1 MNQSAQGSASSK
13 EEIVKEVLNGVK
25 DASGE
30 LTKEELFYGPAPLTK
45 ETNDFFAGDT
55 LRSRVFLD
63 KYALKDKSG
72 RVIEKTPLEM
82 WSRVARELAS
92 VEKTEAAR
100 SEWQEKFYWLL
111 SDFRFIPGG
120 RILFGAGNPRNVT
133 LLNCY
138 VIPVRSDNLE
148 SIFEWMKEAA
158 RTYSYGGGV
167 GTDISGLRPKGAR
180 VNNAAL
186 TSTGSV
192 SFMDLF
198 SLTTGT
204 IGQAGRRGAL
214 MITIR
219 DSHPDILEF
228 CRVKRNLKTVRFANI
243 SVRVS
248 DALMKAVDQDEDF
261 DLYFENE
268 KVKVHRK
275 VKARVVWNELIT
287 GARDWAEPG
296 VIFWDNVKREST
308 SEYNGMEVISTN
320 PCVTGDTRLHTARG
334 LVQAKDLCAAGDPLT
349 VTIDTRTDG
358 NSQLHGTAK
367 VHSTPVFQT
376 SRNASV
382 FRVKTEAGYEIKAT
396 DWHDFYVAHPYKI
409 YYKAG
414 ERVNHTGHSIEKK
427 KLKDLQKG
435 DTVLIQSG
443 EGQFGPSGY
452 YDLGLMA
459 GLIAGDGTFG
469 DKNRAYVELWNEE
482 PAVVEQVQSA
492 MESVIKKEYSAL
504 DRAPEWS
511 ARPVSVSVME
521 RNETGKARMDSARL
535 GRILR
540 ERFGFARE
548 TKLRIPEFV
557 WTGTRECAIGYLQ
570 GLMSTDGSIGVR
582 ERGNTREI
590 AASLTS
596 CNPEHLKEIQ
606 VLLSNFGIFSRI
618 YEDAREDGSRFAY
631 TTRDGQAR
639 EYRSGAC
646 YSLRLHGENV
656 VEFMEKIGFLQER
669 KRKVYSAWLEDR
681 GGRSPRKMERF
692 LTRVSSIEYV
702 GEEPVYDAN
711 QPYNHSL
718 IFNGIVTG
726 NCAEI
731 PLEGYGDCCL
741 GNINLSKFVEDEFT
755 EKARVNWIALEKAAR
770 YGIRFLDNVLDYNA
784 DKHPLKAQTEA
795 SMISRRIGL
804 GFTGLGDM
812 LCQMRLKYDS
822 DDAISFVDNLFERIK
837 NFAYDESVNIGLE
850 KGIFPRFD
858 LEKHMRSPFIQRLY
872 PQVQE
877 RIRRHGLR
885 NVALLTVPPVGSG
898 ASLAGTTS
906 GVEPM
911 FDVSYTRRSESLSQE
926 YFKVYHPL
934 VSHYMSHFSIKEDAE
949 LPSYFVTAHQ
959 ISPEKRVLMQA
970 TIQKHIDHA
979 ISSTVNLPREATEQ
993 DVGKIYF
1000 NAWKM
1005 GCKGITVYREG
1016 SREGVLITDAETKA
1030 KTQGSNTAV
1039 QAGQAAPSLPLPRQR
1054 PKVTEGRTERVETPR
1069 GPIYVTIN
1077 EDEFGLCEIFVKSLD
1092 AEAEVTG
1099 RLASLLLRAGV
1110 DPREI
1115 MEQLWR
1121 VRSREVAFDKS
1132 ADGTTVMVTT
1142 VAQGVALVIG
1152 RYLYG
1157 ESFNPKNV
1165 YPRAATLPE
1174 PVARTPKQLKLKFA
1188 QSADASA
1195 EPQAAPET
1203 EDLAAAQYKKELR
1216 LTKEFAGI
1224 CPDCGETMIH
1234 ESGCATCKHCGFT
1247 KCG

>member
-13 EEIVKEVLNGVK
+13 EEIVKEVLNSSK

-30 LTKEELFYGPAPLTK
+30 LNKEELFSGPPPLTK
-45 ETNDFFAGDT
+45 ETSDFFSGDT

-63 KYALKDKSG
+63 KYALRDKTG

-82 WSRVARELAS
+82 WSRVAKAIAS
-92 VEKTEAAR
+92 VEKTDALKA
-100 SEWQEKFYWLL
+100 EWQEKFYWLL
-111 SDFRFIPGG
+111 SDFRYIPGG

-138 VIPVRSDNLE
+138 VIPVQDDRLE

-167 GTDISGLRPKGAR
+167 GTDISVLRPKGAR

-228 CRVKRNLKTVRFANI
+228 CRVKRNLKTVRYANI

-248 DALMKAVDQDEDF
+248 DALMNAVEKDDDF
-261 DLYFENE
+261 DLFFEND

-275 VKARVVWNELIT
+275 AKARSIWNELIT

-296 VIFWDNVKREST
+296 IIFWDNIKREST

-320 PCVTGDTRLHTARG
+320 P
-334 LVQAKDLCAAGDPLT
+334 
-349 VTIDTRTDG
+349 
-358 NSQLHGTAK
+358 
-367 VHSTPVFQT
+367 
-376 SRNASV
+376 
-382 FRVKTEAGYEIKAT
+382 
-396 DWHDFYVAHPYKI
+396 
-409 YYKAG
+409 
-414 ERVNHTGHSIEKK
+414 
-427 KLKDLQKG
+427 
-435 DTVLIQSG
+435 
-443 EGQFGPSGY
+443 
-452 YDLGLMA
+452 
-459 GLIAGDGTFG
+459 
-469 DKNRAYVELWNEE
+469 
-482 PAVVEQVQSA
+482 
-492 MESVIKKEYSAL
+492 
-504 DRAPEWS
+504 
-511 ARPVSVSVME
+511 
-521 RNETGKARMDSARL
+521 
-535 GRILR
+535 
-540 ERFGFARE
+540 
-548 TKLRIPEFV
+548 
-557 WTGTRECAIGYLQ
+557 
-570 GLMSTDGSIGVR
+570 
-582 ERGNTREI
+582 
-590 AASLTS
+590 
-596 CNPEHLKEIQ
+596 
-606 VLLSNFGIFSRI
+606 
-618 YEDAREDGSRFAY
+618 
-631 TTRDGQAR
+631 
-639 EYRSGAC
+639 
-646 YSLRLHGENV
+646 
-656 VEFMEKIGFLQER
+656 
-669 KRKVYSAWLEDR
+669 
-681 GGRSPRKMERF
+681 
-692 LTRVSSIEYV
+692 
-702 GEEPVYDAN
+702 
-711 QPYNHSL
+711 
-718 IFNGIVTG
+718 
-726 NCAEI
+726 CAEI

-741 GNINLSKFVEDEFT
+741 GNINLSRFVEEEFT
-755 EKARVNWIALEKAAR
+755 DKARVNWIAIEKAAR

-784 DKHPLKAQTEA
+784 DKHPLKSQTDA
-795 SMISRRIGL
+795 SMASRRIGL

-812 LCQMRLKYDS
+812 LCQMKMRYDS
-822 DDAISFVDNLFERIK
+822 DEAIAFVDNLFERIK
-837 NFAYDESVNIGLE
+837 NFAYDESVNVGIE

-877 RIRRHGLR
+877 RIRQHGIR

-906 GVEPM
+906 GVEPI
-911 FDVSYTRRSESLSQE
+911 FDLAYTRRSESLSQE

-934 VSHYMSHFSIKEDAE
+934 VGHYMKQFGAKDEE
-949 LPSYFVTAHQ
+949 LPTYFVTAHQ
-959 ISPEKRVLMQA
+959 ISAEKRVLMQA

-979 ISSTVNLPREATEQ
+979 ISSTVNLPREATPE
-993 DVGKIYF
+993 DVAKVYF

-1016 SREGVLITDAETKA
+1016 SREGVLITDAETKS
-1030 KTQGSNTAV
+1030 KQSGSNTSV
-1039 QAGQAAPSLPLPRQR
+1039 QAAPAPAAAAGQVPGARQR

-1099 RLASLLLRAGV
+1099 RLASLLLRAAV

-1132 ADGTTVMVTT
+1132 ADGTNVMVTT

-1157 ESFNPKNV
+1157 DSFNPKNS
-1165 YPRAATLPE
+1165 YPRVSTLPD
-1174 PVARTPKQLKLKFA
+1174 PVARNKQLKLKFS
-1188 QSADASA
+1188 QGA
-1195 EPQAAPET
+1195 EVAPQPLQAPDSLT
-1203 EDLAAAQYKKELR
+1203 QIQTNKDVR
-1216 LTKEFAGI
+1216 LSKEFAGI
-1224 CPDCGETMIH
+1224 CPDCGETMIQ
-1234 ESGCATCKHCGFT
+1234 ENGCATCKHCGFT